1 MLGAAAA
8 AEAGDLFVLQLVSA
22 RLVWKERA
30 TVVELQAE
38 EPGARLGGQPLV
50 TRLRVS
56 RKGGEA
62 REVAQAAMTVWLRL
76 PSWASRVEVRC
87 TGALTALRP
96 PAAGRLLPL
105 RFAPAAESPR
115 GELTLTLGV
124 GVAWEPVSD
133 RREQMRNLLQAPLYG
148 PLVLVALTQ
157 GERALPFAAQLE
169 PVPASARAQARARV
183 RVRVRVRALTLTLTL
198 TPTPTLT
205 LTLKPNPKA

>member
-1 MLGAAAA
+1 M
-8 AEAGDLFVLQLVSA
+8 
-22 RLVWKERA
+22 
-30 TVVELQAE
+30 
-38 EPGARLGGQPLV
+38 

-56 RKGGEA
+56 RQGGEA
-62 REVAQAAMTVWLRL
+62 RDVAQAAMTVWLRV
-76 PSWASRVEVRC
+76 PRWASRVEVRC

-183 RVRVRVRALTLTLTL
+183 RVRVRVRALTLTLTP

-205 LTLKPNPKA
+205 ITLKPNPKA

>member
-1 MLGAAAA
+1 M
-8 AEAGDLFVLQLVSA
+8 
-22 RLVWKERA
+22 
-30 TVVELQAE
+30 
-38 EPGARLGGQPLV
+38 

-62 REVAQAAMTVWLRL
+62 REVAQAAMTVWLRV

-198 TPTPTLT
+198 TLT
-205 LTLKPNPKA
+205 RHRVMAHGRRRAILTVAAEAAEELLGRVRVGVRVGVRARARNRARRYCCGYGYGEGEG

>member
-1 MLGAAAA
+1 M
-8 AEAGDLFVLQLVSA
+8 
-22 RLVWKERA
+22 
-30 TVVELQAE
+30 
-38 EPGARLGGQPLV
+38 

-96 PAAGRLLPL
+96 PSAGRLLPL

-198 TPTPTLT
+198 TLT
-205 LTLKPNPKA
+205 LALTLALTLLRK